1 MTRQNI
7 HVQMIVEIMDL
18 YLAMLLEFHQTNP
31 TIFGD
36 LLGTLPWLKAVEPWG
51 FKGQHQV
58 LVCGSCC
65 IGL

>member
-36 LLGTLPWLKAVEPWG
+36 LLGNTAMA
-51 FKGQHQV
+51 
-58 LVCGSCC
+58 
-65 IGL
+65 